1 MDVSR
6 APVVSETSRRLP
18 EVSDDRARSVT
29 RWRLLAASTLMLF
42 LELALIR
49 WLGAEVLHLSY
60 FSNFVLLGSFL
71 GVGLGFLRAAGPA
84 HPDRPLPLYSP
95 VVLLGLVGFV
105 SAYPVTVD
113 RSGAELI
120 FFTSLGPNGPP
131 IWLTLPA
138 VFLAVA
144 AVLAGPGELV
154 GACFR
159 QLPRLEAYRF
169 DLLGSLV
176 GIAAFTLLAF
186 SDAPPLVWFV
196 IVAVLFLVLLGRPAL
211 SVTLTL
217 LVAMILLFGYPLRH
231 DKGEFWSP
239 YYRVDTKSINDPING
254 HAWDIQVNG
263 VPHQLLVSAAVR
275 EGQNGYYTEPYNR
288 VPRTPRNVLIVGAGT
303 GTDVA
308 VALRKGVQHLCR
320 PAGHAPHQRRTGV
333 PATDDDPLRPDPVR
347 APRLT
352 HPGFGREL
360 VAAGELSLHRTSRS
374 NSPGAPRAGRCVRN
388 VQLLPR
394 ALAG

>member
-1 MDVSR
+1 MDASR
-6 APVVSETSRRLP
+6 APVISETSRRSPGL
-18 EVSDDRARSVT
+18 SDDDRTSTGT

-71 GVGLGFLRAAGPA
+71 GVGLGFLRAAGPT

-120 FFTSLGPNGPP
+120 FFTSLGTNGPP

-159 QLPRLEAYRF
+159 QLPRLEAYRL
-169 DLLGSLV
+169 DLLGSLI
-176 GIAAFTLLAF
+176 GIGAFTLLAF
-186 SDAPPLVWFV
+186 FDAPPLVWFV
-196 IVAVLFLVLLGRPAL
+196 IVAVLFLVLFGRPAL
-211 SVTLTL
+211 SVTLAL

-231 DKGEFWSP
+231 NKGEFWSP
-239 YYRVDTKSINDPING
+239 YYRVDTKPINDAVHG
-254 HAWDIQVNG
+254 HAWEINVNG
-263 VPHQLLVSAAVR
+263 IPHQLLVSAAVR
-275 EGQNGYYTEPYNR
+275 DRPN
-288 VPRTPRNVLIVGAGT
+288 NV
-303 GTDVA
+303 
-308 VALRKGVQHLCR
+308 
-320 PAGHAPHQRRTGV
+320 
-333 PATDDDPLRPDPVR
+333 
-347 APRLT
+347 
-352 HPGFGREL
+352 
-360 VAAGELSLHRTSRS
+360 LHRTVQPRPQNSAQRAHRRCRDWHRRRGRVAKGRRPCRRGGDRS
-374 NSPGAPRAGRCVRN
+374 DVAAVRATAQPGPG
-388 VQLLPR
+388 LPR
-394 ALAG
+394 SAGQCPRQRWPGVPGTDERRNTT